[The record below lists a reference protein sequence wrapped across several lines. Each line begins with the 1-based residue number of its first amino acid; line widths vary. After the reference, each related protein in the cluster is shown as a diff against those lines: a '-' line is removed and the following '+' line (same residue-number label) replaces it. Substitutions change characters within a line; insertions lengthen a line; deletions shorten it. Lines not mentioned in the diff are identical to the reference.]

1 MWASA
6 TNIWD
11 FFIFK
16 CLCYYFNCCFSNLV
30 LSKKVLG
37 NCDVSITSLI
47 QRQYLLYLNSLIIS
61 DPLWVELK
69 ILFKFLHKTHA
80 LGSKVDDNKDV
91 FFLINFFGPKMPF
104 FFFLTRKMLT
114 KVSQPQNHFF
124 KFIVWWNDYFII
136 SKMSSVV
143 RCIITLCSLRN
154 K

>member
-47 QRQYLLYLNSLIIS
+47 QRQYLLYHNSLIIS

-91 FFLINFFGPKMPF
+91 FFLINFFGPKIP

-114 KVSQPQNHFF
+114 EVSQPQNHFF

>member
-104 FFFLTRKMLT
+104 FFLTRKMLT
-114 KVSQPQNHFF
+114 KISQPQNHFF

>member
-104 FFFLTRKMLT
+104 FFLTRKMLT